1 MRTIIDAAGARTHAL
16 ASPTTK
22 RNVRDNQGNGPIK
35 VHLVCLSREYLDY
48 SHL

>member
-1 MRTIIDAAGARTHAL
+1 MRTIIDAVGARTYAL

-22 RNVRDNQGNGPIK
+22 IKREDNQGNGPIK